1 MNDLEKEKKILQKEI
16 NPKDNLQNMNDE
28 EIWSKL
34 QFVEFSKE
42 ESEWNDK
49 FLDKKITELLENADL
64 LGLNGEEQKEQ
75 KQKQNKKVAIEKKS
89 DVQKITQIKNDD
101 LLSLK
106 ESEKGNTKGECNL
119 MDIDFFYEETKK
131 N

>member
-1 MNDLEKEKKILQKEI
+1 LNDLEKEKKILQKEI